1 MVAQIDADDPV
12 LFAEGTG
19 QQAEVVEAAK
29 QPVDQNDCRALTLL
43 LEVQYAVLLQNDTLS
58 VVGAYRCFI

>member
-1 MVAQIDADDPV
+1 MVAQIDADDPIV
-12 LFAEGTG
+12 FAEGSG

-29 QPVDQNDCRALTLL
+29 QAVDQNDRRALTLL

>member
-12 LFAEGTG
+12 LLAERAG

-29 QPVDQNDCRALTLL
+29 QAVDQNDRRALTLL

-58 VVGAYRCFI
+58 VVGAYRYFI

>member
-1 MVAQIDADDPV
+1 MVAQIDADDPIV
-12 LFAEGTG
+12 LTKGTG

-29 QPVDQNDCRALTLL
+29 QAVDQNDRRALTLF